1 VPYEVVS
8 AYTLVLGEAPEPGTA
23 AGRPEVSVHST
34 AEAAWR
40 ALDTGVRERC
50 GMRPRPR
57 RSIDPDAVVR
67 LADAWR
73 AADPDARYW
82 QVTAHRLPIMLPE
95 LARPAAVPAAPAR
108 TPLRTAN
115 A

>member
-1 VPYEVVS
+1 M
-8 AYTLVLGEAPEPGTA
+8 VLGDACADDGSTT
-23 AGRPEVSVHST
+23 GSRPEVSVHST
-34 AEAAWR
+34 AEDAWR
-40 ALDTGVRERC
+40 ALDAGIRARC

-57 RSIDPDAVVR
+57 RRVDPDAVVR

-73 AADPDARYW
+73 AADPTARYW

-95 LARPAAVPAAPAR
+95 LARPVPPPAVAPRA
-108 TPLRTAN
+108 PFRTAN